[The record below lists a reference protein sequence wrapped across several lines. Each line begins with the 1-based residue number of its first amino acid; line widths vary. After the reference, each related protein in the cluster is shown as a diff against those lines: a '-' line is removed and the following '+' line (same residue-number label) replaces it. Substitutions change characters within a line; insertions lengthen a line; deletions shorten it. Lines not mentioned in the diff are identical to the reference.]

1 VNTKARLTTTALL
14 AVLTSFLHPL
24 GAAPARDYPIQPVPF
39 TEVKLDDAFWAPRIE
54 TNRTVTI
61 PYAFGKCE
69 ENGRMDNFAIA
80 GGLKEGEHRGSYP
93 FDDTDPY
100 KILEGAA
107 YTLSVQPDPKLE
119 KYLDE
124 LIALI
129 AAAQE
134 DDGYLYTCR
143 TNECDRLKNWF
154 GDARWEKLGGSHELY
169 NMGHLYEAATAHY
182 QATGKRSLLNIAL
195 KNADLLGKVFGP
207 GKNEDAPGHQVI
219 EMGLVKLYRATGD
232 PQYLKLAKFLLDTRG
247 PGGNSYHQSHEKP
260 YEQSEAVGHAV
271 RASYMYSGMA
281 DVAALTGDRRYLQAI
296 DRIWDNVVSK
306 KLYLTGGIG
315 ATGHGE
321 AFGKAYELPNET
333 AYCETCAAIGNVMWN
348 HRMFLFHGHAKYIDV
363 LERTLY
369 NGLIS
374 GVSLEGDRFFYPNP
388 LASHGQHQRSPWF
401 GCACC
406 PGNIARFVAS
416 VPGYVYAQ
424 TGDRL
429 YVNLFARGS
438 ATLETA
444 GRTVVLTQE
453 TQYPWDGKIKLTVNP
468 KPAGRFVLCV
478 RVPGWARGEPVPSD
492 LYRYADPQAGAVQL
506 KVNGKKAG
514 LHLEKGFATL
524 DRLWQKGDVVEL
536 DLPMPI
542 HRVLAHDNV
551 EAAAGR
557 VALERGPLVYC
568 AEWTDN
574 EGHVLNLVLP
584 DDAALKTQ
592 WRENLLGGVTVI
604 RGRATALGYGKD
616 GKALE
621 KKEKNF
627 VAIPYYAWAHRG
639 AGEMAVWLARD
650 ESAAEPATP
659 PGMVRNPSFEQV
671 AGSNPVGWERRT
683 YGGRAQ
689 FRSVE
694 GGRTGKRC
702 AMISSE
708 SGADAGWLT
717 SVNVRPFTRYRL
729 SAWIKTENLKAGSGR
744 GALLNLHN
752 LQPTQTPAVTGTKDW
767 TRVQVEFETRSQ
779 AAIEI
784 NCLFG
789 GWGQSTGKAFFDD
802 MALEPLGS
810 ASNVPGRPRMY
821 YTDDDYE
828 KPFAKDPDVV
838 WFKGRYLMYYSIRRG
853 SKGIAVGIAQSED
866 LTNWKK
872 VGEILPE
879 ADYERK
885 GLAAPGALVRG
896 GKVHLFY
903 QTYGTGRRDAICHAT
918 SDDGL
923 HFRRNETN
931 PIFRP
936 TGDWNCGRAID
947 ADVIEYKGRL
957 LLYCATRDPEM
968 KIQKL
973 VVAAA
978 PADSDCRRSQ
988 WKQLCDDSILEPEL
1002 PWEKKCIEAPTL
1014 CEHDG
1019 KLYMFYAGAYNNEPQ
1034 QIGCAVSDDGVAWKR
1049 LSKYPLLPNGR
1060 ASQWNASES
1069 GHPGVFVDP
1078 DGQMHLFFQGN
1089 NDKGASWYLSRMKV
1103 AWDDEGYPSLVRP
1116 RDGETFV
1123 IKETLKPRVTIDAG
1137 DTGEPVSKYIYGQFI
1152 EHLGRC
1158 IYGGIWAEMLEDR
1171 KFYYPVTAD
1180 YKPYRDGRR
1189 VTAEA
1194 PFPVVAASP
1203 WQITG
1208 PADSVSMVK
1217 EDSFVGEH
1225 TPLIQSG
1232 GGIAQHDLSLCKDKE
1247 YVGYLWLKPDREKT
1261 TVRVSLRWGEG
1272 PEERQSDAIAC
1283 FGSQY
1288 VKTPLHFRALA
1299 DTEHASLRIEVIS
1312 RGACF
1317 IGTVSLMPADNV
1329 EGMRADTLELLRQLD
1344 SPVYRWPGG
1353 NFVSGYDWKDG
1364 IGDRDRR
1371 PPRKNPAWTGVE
1383 HNDFGLHE
1391 FMRFCELL
1399 GTEPYIAV
1407 NSGLGGV
1414 ASAAEQVQYVNGAAG
1429 TPMGVLR
1436 TKNGHSK
1443 PWKVTFWG
1451 IGNEMYGGWQL
1462 GHMPLEKYVE
1472 KHNEFAE
1479 AMQKADPSIQ
1489 LVAVGAAG
1497 QWSETMM
1504 RHCADH
1510 MDLISEHFYRQF
1522 REPVV
1527 EHVRQ
1532 APQAVRGIVEAH
1544 RRYREQLDSL
1554 EGKDIR
1560 IALDEWNYWYGPHVF
1575 GELGTRYFV
1584 KDALGIAAGLH
1595 EMIRNSDMLFMAN
1608 YAQTVNVIGA
1618 IKTTRT
1624 AAAFETTGL
1633 VLKLYRKHFGAVPV
1647 AVEGELYDLDVAA
1660 AWTADKKALTIAVV
1674 NPTEVAYD
1682 IELTVNGAALTGAG
1696 RAWHIAHEDPLAY
1709 NHPGAKP
1716 KVTIKETPL
1725 TKTTRKVTVP
1735 PYSANIY
1742 ALKTQ

>member
-1 VNTKARLTTTALL
+1 MATRQTIISIAILT
-14 AVLTSFLHPL
+14 VLTGQACST
-24 GAAPARDYPIQPVPF
+24 R
-39 TEVKLDDAFWAPRIE
+39 
-54 TNRTVTI
+54 
-61 PYAFGKCE
+61 
-69 ENGRMDNFAIA
+69 
-80 GGLKEGEHRGSYP
+80 
-93 FDDTDPY
+93 
-100 KILEGAA
+100 
-107 YTLSVQPDPKLE
+107 
-119 KYLDE
+119 
-124 LIALI
+124 AL
-129 AAAQE
+129 AAA
-134 DDGYLYTCR
+134 
-143 TNECDRLKNWF
+143 
-154 GDARWEKLGGSHELY
+154 SI
-169 NMGHLYEAATAHY
+169 
-182 QATGKRSLLNIAL
+182 IA
-195 KNADLLGKVFGP
+195 
-207 GKNEDAPGHQVI
+207 
-219 EMGLVKLYRATGD
+219 
-232 PQYLKLAKFLLDTRG
+232 
-247 PGGNSYHQSHEKP
+247 
-260 YEQSEAVGHAV
+260 
-271 RASYMYSGMA
+271 
-281 DVAALTGDRRYLQAI
+281 
-296 DRIWDNVVSK
+296 
-306 KLYLTGGIG
+306 
-315 ATGHGE
+315 
-321 AFGKAYELPNET
+321 
-333 AYCETCAAIGNVMWN
+333 
-348 HRMFLFHGHAKYIDV
+348 
-363 LERTLY
+363 
-369 NGLIS
+369 
-374 GVSLEGDRFFYPNP
+374 
-388 LASHGQHQRSPWF
+388 
-401 GCACC
+401 
-406 PGNIARFVAS
+406 
-416 VPGYVYAQ
+416 
-424 TGDRL
+424 
-429 YVNLFARGS
+429 
-438 ATLETA
+438 
-444 GRTVVLTQE
+444 
-453 TQYPWDGKIKLTVNP
+453 
-468 KPAGRFVLCV
+468 
-478 RVPGWARGEPVPSD
+478 
-492 LYRYADPQAGAVQL
+492 
-506 KVNGKKAG
+506 
-514 LHLEKGFATL
+514 
-524 DRLWQKGDVVEL
+524 
-536 DLPMPI
+536 
-542 HRVLAHDNV
+542 
-551 EAAAGR
+551 
-557 VALERGPLVYC
+557 
-568 AEWTDN
+568 
-574 EGHVLNLVLP
+574 
-584 DDAALKTQ
+584 
-592 WRENLLGGVTVI
+592 
-604 RGRATALGYGKD
+604 
-616 GKALE
+616 
-621 KKEKNF
+621 
-627 VAIPYYAWAHRG
+627 
-639 AGEMAVWLARD
+639 
-650 ESAAEPATP
+650 
-659 PGMVRNPSFEQV
+659 NPSFEQV
-671 AGSNPVGWERRT
+671 AGNDPVGWERRT
-683 YGGRAQ
+683 YGGRAE
-689 FRSVE
+689 FRSVA

-729 SAWIKTENLKAGSGR
+729 SAWIKTENVAAGSGR

-789 GWGQSTGKAFFDD
+789 GWGQSTGKAWFDD
-802 MALEPLGS
+802 VRLEALGP
-810 ASNVPGRPRMY
+810 AANAPGRPQMY
-821 YTDDDYE
+821 YTDDDYGRR
-828 KPFAKDPDVV
+828 FAKDPDVV
-838 WFKGRYLMYYSIRRG
+838 WFKDRYLMYYSIRRG

-957 LLYCATRDPEM
+957 LLYCATRDPDM

-978 PADSDCRRSQ
+978 SADSDYSRSR

-1002 PWEKKCIEAPTL
+1002 SWEKKCIEAPSL
-1014 CEHDG
+1014 CEHNG
-1019 KLYMFYAGAYNNEPQ
+1019 RLYMFYAGAYNNEPQ

-1060 ASQWNASES
+1060 ASEWNASES
-1069 GHPGVFVDP
+1069 GHPGVFADR

-1089 NDKGASWYLSRMKV
+1089 NDKGKSWFLSRMKV
-1103 AWDDEGYPSLVRP
+1103 AWDDEGNPSLLRP
-1116 RDGETFV
+1116 RDGQTFV
-1123 IKETLKPRVTIDAG
+1123 IKETLKPRVTIDAR

-1171 KFYYPVTAD
+1171 KFYYPVTAN
-1180 YKPYRDGRR
+1180 YRPYRDGRR

-1217 EDSFVGEH
+1217 ENSFVGEH
-1225 TPLIQSG
+1225 TPLIRSG
-1232 GGIAQHDLSLCKDKE
+1232 GGIQQLDLGLVKNRE
-1247 YVGYLWLKPDREKT
+1247 YTGYIYLKPQGRKAS
-1261 TVRVSLRWGEG
+1261 VKISLQWGDGFANQDSSHITITANRYKKYPFPLTAGADTAEGKLAVEVIEG
-1272 PEERQSDAIAC
+1272 PC
-1283 FGSQY
+1283 F
-1288 VKTPLHFRALA
+1288 V
-1299 DTEHASLRIEVIS
+1299 
-1312 RGACF
+1312 
-1317 IGTVSLMPADNV
+1317 GTVSLMPADNV
-1329 EGMRADTLELLRQLD
+1329 EGMRADTLDLLKQLD

-1383 HNDFGLHE
+1383 HNDFGIHE

-1429 TPMGVLR
+1429 TPMGALR
-1436 TKNGHSK
+1436 AKNGHPK

-1497 QWSETMM
+1497 PWSETMM
-1504 RHCADH
+1504 RRCADH
-1510 MDLISEHFYRQF
+1510 MDLISEHFYRQS
-1522 REPVV
+1522 REPIA

-1544 RRYREQLDSL
+1544 RRYREQLNSL

-1575 GELGTRYFV
+1575 GELGTRYFL
-1584 KDALGIAAGLH
+1584 KDALGVAAGLH
-1595 EMIRNSDMLFMAN
+1595 EMFRHSDLFTMAN

-1618 IKTTRT
+1618 IKTSRT

-1633 VLKLYRKHFGAVPV
+1633 ALAMYRRHFGQVPV
-1647 AVEGELYDLDVAA
+1647 ATEADGLIDAAA
-1660 AWTADKKALTIAVV
+1660 AWTKDRKALTVGVV
-1674 NPTEVAYD
+1674 NPTRRAATIPLSVA
-1682 IELTVNGAALTGAG
+1682 GASLTGAG
-1696 RAWHIAHEDPLAY
+1696 TRWLITGDDPMAY
-1709 NHPGAKP
+1709 NDPREP
-1716 KVTIKETPL
+1716 MKVTIEQATVRGAA
-1725 TKTTRKVTVP
+1725 KTLAVP
-1735 PYSANIY
+1735 PLSVTIFV
-1742 ALKTQ
+1742 LDVK